1 MLRKRCVDKGTLPE
15 LPEHGVLSEKS
26 CTAFNWVEG
35 GGGIQVLTNT
45 ISVFM
50 YTVRTFPKDFFV
62 VVEMELIKL

>member
-1 MLRKRCVDKGTLPE
+1 MASSLRNPALHLIGSK
-15 LPEHGVLSEKS
+15 
-26 CTAFNWVEG
+26 G